1 MKSQI
6 LEKEISLLSVIAVSL
21 ATILAYG
28 IVKND
33 AVSLFMSLAAILA
46 SSIIM
51 LLYWFVRRNIL
62 CSTERW
68 SILLSVIAW
77 LGLFYY
83 LLHINGLAIW
93 SYF

>member
-28 IVKND
+28 IVKNN
-33 AVSLFMSLAAILA
+33 AFSLFISLSAILA
-46 SSIIM
+46 SSIVMII
-51 LLYWFVRRNIL
+51 YWFVKRNIL
-62 CSTERW
+62 SSTERW